1 MGWFSRKPQ
10 PKDEHPMQEV
20 WDSLPSDPPQGG
32 SVITSSGGQSNRAL
46 LRLMKAVEEQV
57 VNPPQGGDATI
68 PVERDEYG
76 FPVYYRSPVV
86 PAPRVDKRLIGD
98 DQR

>member
-1 MGWFSRKPQ
+1 MSWFSRKPQ
-10 PKDEHPMQEV
+10 PKDEHPMQEI

-32 SVITSSGGQSNRAL
+32 SVIASSGGQSNRAL
-46 LRLMKAVEEQV
+46 LRLMKALEEQID
-57 VNPPQGGDATI
+57 NPY
-68 PVERDEYG
+68 RDS

-86 PAPRVDKRLIGD
+86 PAPRVDKRLIGE